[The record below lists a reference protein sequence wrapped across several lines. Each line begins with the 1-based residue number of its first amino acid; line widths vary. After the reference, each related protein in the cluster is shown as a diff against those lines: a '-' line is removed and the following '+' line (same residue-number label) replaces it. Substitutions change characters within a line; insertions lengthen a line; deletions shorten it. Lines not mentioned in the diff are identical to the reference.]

1 MQTAIASLTST
12 RDMRAQH
19 LAALQSRLAT
29 VRAAITQRKAAQKA
43 HAAELAQQGEQN
55 AEELAFWEA
64 GLGMRIEGTR
74 GEDRIRFVFTGCDGK
89 RKEREAS
96 FELDMCRG
104 YQVVECRPG
113 LDAERVRK
121 VVERM
126 VEGEDLRGFLGGM
139 RRLFVEEFRR

>member
-29 VRAAITQRKAAQKA
+29 AKTAMAQRKAAQKA
-43 HAAELAQQGEQN
+43 HAAELTQQGEAN

-64 GLGMRIEGTR
+64 GLGMRIEGTG
-74 GEDRIRFVFTGCDGK
+74 GEDRIRFVFVGCDG
-89 RKEREAS
+89 RKKEKEAS
-96 FELDMCRG
+96 FELDMSRG
-104 YQVVECRPG
+104 YEVVECRPV

-121 VVERM
+121 VTDRM
-126 VEGEDLRGFLGGM
+126 VESEDLQGFLSGM
-139 RRLFVEEFRR
+139 RRLFVEELKR